1 MTSIIQKIYS
11 LPKEIIILIDEYNVE
26 HRPKMN
32 LVLILFKQYK
42 PYRKACENCNIMKIG
57 LVLYSY
63 SLYCDEFICKKCYLE
78 DVL

>member
-42 PYRKACENCNIMKIG
+42 N
-57 LVLYSY
+57 LSQQQ
-63 SLYCDEFICKKCYLE
+63 
-78 DVL
+78 